1 MDLFSRERASYY
13 GSIFRRSTV
22 HVHVNDE
29 SFLRGFFE
37 IDERL
42 SARLFIIVFVVDAG
56 TSAIEPSL
64 VTPTDA
70 LTRVR

>member
-1 MDLFSRERASYY
+1 MDLFSRERASSVVFFD
-13 GSIFRRSTV
+13 GL
-22 HVHVNDE
+22 NDE

-42 SARLFIIVFVVDAG
+42 SARLFIVFVVDAG
-56 TSAIEPSL
+56 TSAIEPTL